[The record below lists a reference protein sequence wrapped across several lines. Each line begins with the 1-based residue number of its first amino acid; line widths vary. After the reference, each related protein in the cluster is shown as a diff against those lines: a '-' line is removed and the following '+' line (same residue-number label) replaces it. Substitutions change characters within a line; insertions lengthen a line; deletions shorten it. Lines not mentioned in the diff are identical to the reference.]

1 MKPFILAASERTY
14 LRAKVL
20 KLLQHGRQN
29 AIRGNALAHML
40 NQPDDR
46 KIRVVIRELIAEG
59 VPIASSVSEPMG
71 YYITSNEYEAADYI
85 RVLKE
90 RIKEDE
96 SRLTDFEKAV
106 AHFQIP
112 EQLPLG

>member
-1 MKPFILAASERTY
+1 MRPFVLTASERTY

-20 KLLQHGRQN
+20 KILQCGRQN
-29 AIRGNALAHML
+29 AIRGKNLAYAL
-40 NQPDDR
+40 NQVDDR
-46 KIRVVIRELIAEG
+46 KVRVAIRELIAEG
-59 VPIASSVSEPMG
+59 VPVASSVSEPMG
-71 YYITSNEYEAADYI
+71 YYIASNEHEAADYI

-96 SRLTDFEKAV
+96 SRLADFEKAV